1 MTRQTSAGR
10 KVDSTFIQDVPEQF
24 MGGILQRQR
33 ELRRRRHRR
42 KKLKVFKRKLVKA
55 NASEKLVLAGKI
67 RNLSPGAETI
77 IANWGLAAK

>member
-1 MTRQTSAGR
+1 
-10 KVDSTFIQDVPEQF
+10 

-55 NASEKLVLAGKI
+55 NASEKVVLAGKI
-67 RNLSPGAETI
+67 RSLTPGAETI
-77 IANWGLAAK
+77 IANWGLESK